1 MPFRD
6 VEAPLLDI
14 LENIARAKSFVKDI
28 DFETFSCEPV
38 YFYAVVRALEII
50 SEASRRLPEE
60 LKEKYPDIPWKQIA
74 GSGNIYRHD
83 YEDVLE
89 RLVWETVHN
98 ALGPLDQAVRLE
110 LNILN
115 TKKGEKHE

>member
-1 MPFRD
+1 MPFKD
-6 VEAPLLDI
+6 AKAPLLDI
-14 LENIARAKSFVKDI
+14 LENIVRAKAFVKDI
-28 DFETFSCEPV
+28 DFEIFRSEPL
-38 YFYAVVRALEII
+38 YFYACIRALEII

-89 RLVWETVHN
+89 RLVWETVLS
-98 ALGPLDQAVRLE
+98 ALGPLEKVVKTELDQ
-110 LNILN
+110 LN
-115 TKKGEKHE
+115 